1 MYSDDMPSPV
11 RQYAVVA
18 ALVVLAL
25 YCWYFFLP
33 VTEVN
38 GLLIPG
44 VVGFSLSI
52 FIAPPVAASH
62 LVLWFGWACLL
73 MCRFRAAALCG
84 GGGLAI
90 GLACLF
96 FFPLPPPNYG
106 IYAKLASIAAL
117 TVAGVLGERR
127 FLLPRNSPSGPVPG
141 QTPAHH
147 QASPMRAP

>member
-1 MYSDDMPSPV
+1 M
-11 RQYAVVA
+11 
-18 ALVVLAL
+18 VVLAL

-44 VVGFSLSI
+44 VVGFFLSI
-52 FIAPPVAASH
+52 IIAPPIVANH
-62 LVLWFGWACLL
+62 FVLWFGWACLL

-96 FFPLPPPNYG
+96 CFPLPPPNYG
-106 IYAKLASIAAL
+106 IFAKLASMAAL
-117 TVAGVLGERR
+117 TVAGVLGDRR
-127 FLLPRNSPSGPVPG
+127 CPLPWKSPSGPVPG
-141 QTPAHH
+141 HTPAHH
-147 QASPMRAP
+147 QASPKRAP